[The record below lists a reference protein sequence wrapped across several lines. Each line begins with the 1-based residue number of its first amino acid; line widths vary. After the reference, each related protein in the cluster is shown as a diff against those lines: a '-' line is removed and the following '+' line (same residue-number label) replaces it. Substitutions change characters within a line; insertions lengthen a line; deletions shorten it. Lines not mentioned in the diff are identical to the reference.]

1 MIIIIISYSLFFF
14 LQYYSIITIVIY
26 LIDLIFINK

>member
-1 MIIIIISYSLFFF
+1 MIIIIISYSLFF

-26 LIDLIFINK
+26 LICIIIK